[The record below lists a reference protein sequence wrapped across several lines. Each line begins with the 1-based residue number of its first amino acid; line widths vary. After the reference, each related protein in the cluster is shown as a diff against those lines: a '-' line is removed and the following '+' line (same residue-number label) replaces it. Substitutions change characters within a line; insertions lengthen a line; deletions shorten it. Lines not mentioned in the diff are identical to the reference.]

1 MKPGIRIFLL
11 LSVLTG
17 LLIQPIAAAPLGD
30 RSTVGPQPILTW
42 PVVPNA
48 VYYEIEF
55 LDRLPENPNGTS
67 PSAHRRFASRAVFT
81 NGYNPDLRDLD
92 DAVVYWRVL
101 GLDIRGNPIGT
112 FSDARRLRI
121 DAEKKEPLKPL
132 ITSRL
137 NARGSAPLLYP
148 VYTWIPLLETTTYEL
163 ELTRLPPENPGGVE
177 PSQYR
182 IWSTQAEGFAC
193 YDEQPRRETGRYYYR
208 VRGIT
213 PEGAPVGVWSDAA
226 VYEVFP
232 TPSVYAATLGDSIT
246 HGGGAISYSPA
257 DWAYD
262 YQTYLKFSTLN
273 LGRSGD
279 TSETTAARFDED
291 VLPFRPRYLLIMTG
305 INSIRAGVPAE
316 SVIRDLR
323 IIRYKCLLQG
333 IRPILLTLPPINP
346 AAIAR
351 AFGQET
357 SPDWQQELS
366 KVNDFIRRQTY
377 YVDLYPH
384 FADERGELPERLAID
399 GLHYDI
405 AGKQLMALI
414 INAEWDRVTR

>member
-11 LSVLTG
+11 LTVLAG
-17 LLIQPIAAAPLGD
+17 LMVQPIAAAPLGD
-30 RSTVGPQPILTW
+30 RATVGPQPILTW

-163 ELTRLPPENPGGVE
+163 ELTRLPPENPGGVK

-262 YQTYLKFSTLN
+262 YQTYLKFPTLN

-405 AGKQLMALI
+405 AGKQLMAAI
-414 INAEWDRVTR
+414 INADWDRVTR